1 MDILL
6 YDANFLVTY
15 PIWSQYLQEPE
26 IKNFTLLSD
35 LWKLTLL
42 NQKNWIFILSHMDI
56 TRYHQ
61 IQAEIVAKDP
71 IFQFLGLYSQN
82 SKVIKW
88 VLCLWEQQIQP
99 LFGNIATIEM

>member
-6 YDANFLVTY
+6 YDAYFLLTY
-15 PIWSQYLQEPE
+15 PIWSQYLQKPE
-26 IKNFTLLSD
+26 IENFTLLSNSWN
-35 LWKLTLL
+35 LKLLK
-42 NQKNWIFILSHMDI
+42 QKNWIFILSRMDI

-82 SKVIKW
+82 TKVKKW
-88 VLCLWEQQIQP
+88 VFCLWEQQIQL
-99 LFGNIATIEM
+99 LFGNTATKEM